1 MTVGEPSSAS
11 SKPGK
16 CRFFHFFTHP
26 LTVLLLVDIL
36 VYAYFIP
43 LHGFY
48 WDDLDFVWFY
58 QSYGLEGLANYFAR
72 NRPVLGLLYQL
83 NFLILGVEPWHWQVF
98 ALICRWVCA
107 VSLYFL
113 VRQVWKGNQ
122 EAAFFTGLFFL
133 VYPCF
138 TQHSIAIVYSHF
150 YIIMSCIFFSLGL
163 TLYALDHKKHQLLLT
178 VLALMLASVNLLTM
192 EYFFMLELLRPVFI
206 WSRLS
211 GKALGIKEKCRV
223 FIRHWAPFLLVFLGA
238 VIWRGFFFERQTSR
252 FHFNTLELL
261 QTSPWLGVKEVV
273 WNILKDLWTT
283 VIACWQGIVDFPG
296 IGEFKVGH
304 TILYIVSTII
314 IAAILGFYLLHRRA
328 GRFPNPETRRG
339 HTWRFIVLGLIALLL
354 GGVPFWLTGLSPTT
368 SFPGSRFALPFL
380 LGSGMVLVGF
390 LTLAL
395 HNKLLRRSV
404 FILLIALAAGTQ
416 VRQEVKF
423 VYDWQNL
430 QRFLWQA
437 VWRMPS
443 LEPDTVIFSQDLPF
457 NYYTD
462 LSLTAPINM
471 IYTTEPQADE
481 VAYAFYFPTVRMQ
494 QDGIVN
500 MDPGQE
506 ILHNYAVGVFTGKT
520 DDSLTLYYSS
530 NSCLRV
536 IDPYLESENL
546 ALPLSIREASQVAHL
561 EVIENIA
568 NQNLP
573 GNILDSEPSKSWCYY
588 FEKADLA
595 RQYMD
600 WETVVEIG
608 ETAFTINDFPY
619 DPMEYFPFIEG
630 NANMGQWHQAWIL
643 SDRVMDYSRAL
654 DPVLCRLW
662 TRIDYETS
670 DSPQKQETLFY
681 LDEQLSCGF
690 R

>member
-1 MTVGEPSSAS
+1 MTVGEPSFVS
-11 SKPGK
+11 SQPGK
-16 CRFFHFFTHP
+16 LRIVSFITHP

-58 QSYGLEGLANYFAR
+58 QSYGLEGLTDFFAR
-72 NRPVLGLLYQL
+72 NRTVLGLLYQL
-83 NFLILGVEPWHWQVF
+83 NFFILGVEPWHWQVF
-98 ALICRWVCA
+98 ALICRGVCS

-113 VRQVWKGNQ
+113 IRQVWKGNR
-122 EAAFFTGLFFL
+122 EAAFFVGLFFL

-150 YIIMSCIFFSLGL
+150 NIVMSCLFFSLGL
-163 TLYALDHKKHQLLLT
+163 TLYTFEHKKHCLLLT
-178 VLALMLASVNLLTM
+178 LLALMLAVFNLLSM

-206 WSRLS
+206 WSRITRESLS
-211 GKALGIKEKCRV
+211 FKEKSRR

-261 QTSPWLGVKEVV
+261 KTSPWLGAKDVV

-283 VIACWQGIVDFPG
+283 VISCWQGVAAFPEM
-296 IGEFKVGH
+296 GEFKLGH
-304 TILYIVSTII
+304 TILYIIITIVI
-314 IAAILGFYLLHRRA
+314 TAILGVYLLPKRSGILSNPEGQRSET
-328 GRFPNPETRRG
+328 GRFIAFG
-339 HTWRFIVLGLIALLL
+339 VIALLL

-390 LTLAL
+390 LMLAL
-395 HNKLLRRSV
+395 RNKLRRRSM
-404 FILLIALAAGTQ
+404 FILLIALAAGAQ
-416 VRQEVKF
+416 VRQEVRF
-423 VYDWQNL
+423 LYEWQNL

-437 VWRMPS
+437 TWRMPA
-443 LEPDTVIFSQDLPF
+443 LEPGTVLFSQNLPF
-457 NYYTD
+457 KYYTD

-471 IYTTEPQADE
+471 IYAVEPQSGE
-481 VAYAFYFPTVRMQ
+481 VQYAFYFPSVRMQ
-494 QDGIVN
+494 QDGDVN
-500 MDPGQE
+500 MDPGQQ
-506 ILHNYAVGVFTGKT
+506 ISHNYAVGMFTGKT

-536 IDPYLESENL
+536 IDPYIESENL
-546 ALPLSIREASQVAHL
+546 ALPLSIRQASQVAHL
-561 EVIENIA
+561 EVIESRSNHI
-568 NQNLP
+568 LP
-573 GNILDSEPSKSWCYY
+573 GNILGSEPSASWCYY

-600 WETVVEIG
+600 WEAVVDIS

-630 NANMGQWHQAWIL
+630 YAHMGQWHQAWIL
-643 SDRVMDYSRAL
+643 SDRVMDYSRAM

-662 TRIDYETS
+662 TRIDYETF

-681 LDEQLSCGF
+681 LDEQLACGF